1 MSEQERIPNFEW
13 SIRPRSK
20 FYDQIA
26 IYGSK
31 SLTVL

>member
-1 MSEQERIPNFEW
+1 MSEQERIPNSGW

-26 IYGSK
+26 ISGS
-31 SLTVL
+31 